1 MKSDNLI
8 YQLRMKKGLKSKE
21 LADKIGYTQG
31 GLSLLE
37 NGKRQPKAS
46 TIIQLSNILDC
57 SIAELVN
64 HFAKLEDYN
73 M

>member
-1 MKSDNLI
+1 MKEANLI
-8 YQLRMKKGLKSKE
+8 YELRVKKGIKSKE
-21 LADKIGYTQG
+21 LAEKIGYTQG

-46 TIIQLSNILDC
+46 IIIKLSNILDC